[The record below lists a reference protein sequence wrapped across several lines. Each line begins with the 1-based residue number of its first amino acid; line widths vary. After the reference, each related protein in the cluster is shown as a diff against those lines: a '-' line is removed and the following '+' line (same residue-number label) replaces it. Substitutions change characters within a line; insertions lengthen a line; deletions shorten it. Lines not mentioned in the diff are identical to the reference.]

1 MENFLPSLAAYPAA
15 TVDEA
20 QARVGALPAAIKP
33 VDPRSRLCAPAYCVR
48 TTPGNNLMLHR
59 AIYAAPSGSVLVID
73 VGGPAGYEFG
83 YWGDV
88 MTAAAIAR
96 GLAGV
101 VIDGGARDADEIQ
114 QSGFPVFC
122 RMLAIRGTLKA
133 SDGELGG
140 RITVGEVSIETG
152 DMIVADR
159 DGVVAVKASCAEMVA
174 LKAKERTDKEA
185 AVIER
190 LRRGE
195 TTLDIFGFR

>member
-1 MENFLPSLAAYPAA
+1 MADFPPSLAAYPAA

-59 AIYAAPSGSVLVID
+59 AIYAAPAGSVLVID
-73 VGGPAGYEFG
+73 VGGPPGHEFG

-101 VIDGGARDADEIQ
+101 VIDGGARDADEIE

-140 RITVGEVSIETG
+140 RITVGCVSIETG

-159 DGVVAVKASCAEMVA
+159 DGVVAVKASSADMAA